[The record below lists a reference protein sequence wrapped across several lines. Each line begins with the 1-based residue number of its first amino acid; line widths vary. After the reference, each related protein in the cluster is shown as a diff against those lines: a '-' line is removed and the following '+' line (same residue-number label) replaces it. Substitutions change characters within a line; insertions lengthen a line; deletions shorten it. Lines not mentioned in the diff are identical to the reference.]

1 MGKTSRGEVEHVLVA
16 RPVENDLLLQLKTK
30 GRILAQHYGASSCYG
45 RNTA

>member
-30 GRILAQHYGASSCYG
+30 GRILAQHYGASSCSG